1 MCTTL
6 HMQLFA
12 VQYLPSS
19 VCNAHCACVQC
30 AMCTYAQL
38 CPQHRAP
45 LPARPICLI
54 APQWDEHHSV
64 CTHSLTN
71 FKWISK
77 LHSKIQG
84 NVWKWPKNVNV
95 NIFCG
100 QKANTFAQILT
111 LSGLCRMCRIP
122 SSHFTGIACKAC
134 IASSVVTT
142 IEQGMTTRNLTANA
156 RLKHTSGSHSA
167 AFFSATAQMEK
178 LAKSWKNAKYWIHN
192 TLSIQ

>member
-1 MCTTL
+1 M
-6 HMQLFA
+6 
-12 VQYLPSS
+12 SS
-19 VCNAHCACVQC
+19 VNMLHISASRTNLVNC
-30 AMCTYAQL
+30 
-38 CPQHRAP
+38 
-45 LPARPICLI
+45 
-54 APQWDEHHSV
+54 PQWDEHHSV

-84 NVWKWPKNVNV
+84 KAWRGPKNVNV

-100 QKANTFAQILT
+100 QKANTFAQIWT
-111 LSGLCRMCRIP
+111 LSGLCRIP

-156 RLKHTSGSHSA
+156 RLKHRSGFHSV
-167 AFFSATAQMEK
+167 AFFLQRRK
-178 LAKSWKNAKYWIHN
+178 WKNWLKDGRVPSIGN
-192 TLSIQ
+192 TIQ